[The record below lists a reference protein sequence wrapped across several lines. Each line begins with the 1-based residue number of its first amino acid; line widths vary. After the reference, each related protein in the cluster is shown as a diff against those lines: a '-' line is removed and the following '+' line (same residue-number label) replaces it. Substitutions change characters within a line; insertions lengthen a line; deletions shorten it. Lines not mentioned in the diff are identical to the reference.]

1 MKLPC
6 SRLLP
11 SIEVDLCYLR
21 RGESLLF
28 ILKQEQSMWAS
39 VGHPQKHQSK
49 QHSKV
54 VTSTGIVVFHHSIIC
69 QSVVVCIRGGQ
80 LAARG
85 PHMVRHSFFS
95 DLRKHSGKVIKS
107 GISSNYHNKWQ
118 CSGKLEPRLAS
129 VSTRVAFFNPFF
141 KEVVKFYQGAKISV

>member
-39 VGHPQKHQSK
+39 VGHPQKH
-49 QHSKV
+49 
-54 VTSTGIVVFHHSIIC
+54 
-69 QSVVVCIRGGQ
+69 
-80 LAARG
+80 
-85 PHMVRHSFFS
+85 
-95 DLRKHSGKVIKS
+95 
-107 GISSNYHNKWQ
+107 
-118 CSGKLEPRLAS
+118 
-129 VSTRVAFFNPFF
+129 
-141 KEVVKFYQGAKISV
+141 